1 MAWIT
6 TKDGRHVNTDWF
18 SEDQRQKY
26 SQIEANQAEASRLNG
41 KQITS
46 EDIQRKLI
54 GSNSYTNSP
63 EYKALREKANTLN
76 KTMRKESDRR
86 REIEKELEHESSPKP
101 RSEYTTEDEI
111 NVLLGKRP
119 TNYTQTGLQLKQEQD
134 RIFED
139 YHKNEEEWSSVTEKL
154 NSMDRAESSLQR
166 SFYSQRAH
174 PDVTKASREDYV
186 GFKKSETT
194 TPYIDDMI
202 KSGRADIVEMS
213 PKTYLQE
220 VAYNIFDQSTL
231 ETTLRGTSVANINR
245 YMAQMRSGTKF
256 DTPYLNY
263 RDNQQEGR
271 HRAIAAAMLGIDKIP
286 VVIVRR

>member
-26 SQIEANQAEASRLNG
+26 SQIEANQAEANRLNG

-111 NVLLGKRP
+111 NVLLGKHP

-186 GFKKSETT
+186 GFKKNETT

>member
-6 TKDGRHVNTDWF
+6 TKDGRHINTDWF

-26 SQIEANQAEASRLNG
+26 SQIEANQAEANRLNG

-111 NVLLGKRP
+111 NVLLGKHP

-186 GFKKSETT
+186 GFKKNETT